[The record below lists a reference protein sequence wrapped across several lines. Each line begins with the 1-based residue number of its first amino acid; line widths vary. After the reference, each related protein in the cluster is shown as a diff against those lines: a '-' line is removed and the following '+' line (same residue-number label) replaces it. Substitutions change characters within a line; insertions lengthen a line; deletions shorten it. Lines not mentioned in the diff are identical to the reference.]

1 VSLEVFPE
9 AGSGPLSVAAGA
21 SSALIEVAEQS
32 AVDPVT
38 GRDSMFVRVVQIR
51 DGDDADGAGAAV
63 PPVIRLGVAPGPV
76 VAVGSAATPVA
87 AQPGG
92 DVVAVATLTAEGGDI
107 YLVEVEVLESQ
118 PQWVIQIGNADSRA
132 RRYIG
137 VIASSR
143 AAAARP
149 WLDVWAGTLAFR
161 AQVNET
167 TAAQEVVIANYGPGP
182 LTLSDADGADLG
194 AGFRLVSV
202 SPRPIG
208 ANRRA
213 VAQIGFTAPGAPG
226 APAIAHDFP
235 SDDPAA
241 GRIFGHNNHVT
252 LTATVFRPSLW
263 SAGDVLGIQG
273 FNLCRLDKA
282 AGTWAAVVA
291 VTPQADVFVAVDPAS
306 GDAVLLDAGFLK
318 RVDRFT
324 GQVTALGVG
333 RIVAPIG
340 MAVDRNGI
348 IVFLYRDDKTRIGR
362 VTLAGAWTGA
372 AEVSGLTDPRGIA
385 LEANGDVVVACGGFG
400 MDARVMRSAA
410 SNGQL
415 STVAAS
421 GSPSGPVG
429 GPVAVERDGTILAM
443 RRFQGAGGGFTFS
456 EGVLIRVNPR
466 NGDQTSF
473 TGASALSEPTA
484 LVVAPDGTI
493 VVAASGGVVTVNPGT
508 AARTVLTSQTVRRLT
523 VVPVLPN

>member
-1 VSLEVFPE
+1 MSFEVFPE
-9 AGSGPLSVAAGA
+9 AGAGPLSIPAGA
-21 SSALIEVAEQS
+21 SSALVEVGEHS
-32 AVDPVT
+32 AVDPAT

-51 DGDDADGAGAAV
+51 DDDAGGGAV
-63 PPVIRLGVAPGPV
+63 PPVIRLGVVSGPV
-76 VAVGSAATPVA
+76 VPVGSFATPLA
-87 AQPGG
+87 MQPGG
-92 DVVAVATLTAEGGDI
+92 DVVAVATLSAEGDDI
-107 YLVEVEVLESQ
+107 HLVEVEVLATQ
-118 PQWVIQIGNADSRA
+118 PRWVIQIGNADSRA
-132 RRYIG
+132 RRYVG
-137 VIASSR
+137 VVASSR
-143 AAAARP
+143 AATSRP

-167 TAAQEVVIANYGPGP
+167 AAAQEVVIANYGPGP
-182 LTLSDADGADLG
+182 LTLSAADGADLG

-202 SPRPIG
+202 SPRPVG

-213 VAQIGFTAPGAPG
+213 VVRIGFTAAGAPG
-226 APAIAHDFP
+226 APAIAHDFV
-235 SDDPAA
+235 SNDPDA

-252 LTATVFRPSLW
+252 LTATVSRPSLW
-263 SAGDVLGIQG
+263 SAGDVLGIHG
-273 FNLCRLDKA
+273 FNLCRLDMA
-282 AGTWAAVVA
+282 AGTWVAVVA
-291 VTPQADVFVAVDPAS
+291 VTPQADVFVDVDPVS

-324 GQVTALGVG
+324 GQVTALGIG
-333 RIVAPIG
+333 RIVGPIG

-400 MDARVMRSAA
+400 MDAKVMRSTA

-421 GSPSGPVG
+421 GSLSGPVG
-429 GPVAVERDGTILAM
+429 GPVAVAVERDGTILAM
-443 RRFQGAGGGFTFS
+443 RKFQAAGGGFIFS

-466 NGDQTSF
+466 NGNQTSF

-484 LVVAPDGTI
+484 LVVAPDSTI
-493 VVAASGGVVTVNPGT
+493 VAAAGGGVVAVNPAT